1 MPARELVNLNI
12 YAAVRKNLVALINK
26 ASGIETNSRKAWGN
40 PRSLES
46 SQKTKAKAKA
56 RYLRFR
62 LWRIAAR
69 GSE

>member
-26 ASGIETNSRKAWGN
+26 ASGIETNSTKAWGN
-40 PRSLES
+40 PRSVES
-46 SQKTKAKAKA
+46 SQKTKAKS